1 MATLDR
7 IRLTGL
13 LTKSPAQ
20 SGLFYAPATRLA
32 VALPS
37 RQPLGGLSEPLG
49 PSARPAPLRL
59 CRQRP
64 EPRQDRT
71 SGRGRP
77 QAPRSPASG
86 RTVPLTVR
94 SCPKDGVARDLPPP
108 APQAGAQPVRL
119 LDDAGRER

>member
-1 MATLDR
+1 MITLDK

-49 PSARPAPLRL
+49 PSARRAPFD
-59 CRQRP
+59 CAGNVP
-64 EPRQDRT
+64 NRT
-71 SGRGRP
+71 
-77 QAPRSPASG
+77 
-86 RTVPLTVR
+86 RTIPM
-94 SCPKDGVARDLPPP
+94 VADVLK
-108 APQAGAQPVRL
+108 RL
-119 LDDAGRER
+119 LP